1 MSSVWGPGAVLI
13 IVMAPLVLASS
24 KSPVPGFGPWA
35 LTEPA
40 LLAPQE
46 KPSTLTPGITGVG
59 EVVVPSNVRNILTAA
74 CACEV
79 SPKLKP
85 MAEAIIELQ
94 NAFIF
99 YQQAAQC
106 KIVLYRGGTQR
117 GTVLPA
123 WGSRDDRDNNPMSCW
138 HR

>member
-1 MSSVWGPGAVLI
+1 
-13 IVMAPLVLASS
+13 
-24 KSPVPGFGPWA
+24 
-35 LTEPA
+35 
-40 LLAPQE
+40 
-46 KPSTLTPGITGVG
+46 
-59 EVVVPSNVRNILTAA
+59 
-74 CACEV
+74 V

-123 WGSRDDRDNNPMSCW
+123 WGSRDDRANNPMSCW